1 MDLLETPD
9 RRLRLNK
16 RSTLPSSYAF
26 TPKWMKNT
34 TETIRSGS
42 ESTTADEPF
51 PSLVNATTSEKKKR
65 SVWSDTATVKKK
77 VSSVDAPVNDPFA
90 GMNACVDYEAEI
102 ERLKTLVPKVD
113 AKRRTSPRPKSVV
126 PSQDTKSSRN
136 NWISNNRT
144 VEKYSDKF
152 SDGSSDSSSDGSSE
166 KDLAPIQPPN
176 KETLESSSEKCSQA
190 ISEEDKIRFLEFVR
204 NRTSG
209 WNGWESNYQTEI
221 HKTDSLWE
229 EPTPWDS
236 PVYQRQCLQG
246 SLQEKRKNP
255 LVISMPARAGYDL
268 LTSSEPSTPSSCS
281 TQNSFWSWPI
291 TCMSSN
297 NMTIDD
303 DLPRQTTSSKLLR
316 SNPSLQEPPGIAGP
330 FYRNEV
336 SFIPHF

>member
-34 TETIRSGS
+34 TEAIIPDLDD
-42 ESTTADEPF
+42 TTTDDSF
-51 PSLVNATTSEKKKR
+51 PSLVNATSEKKNR

-113 AKRRTSPRPKSVV
+113 TKRRTSPRPKSV
-126 PSQDTKSSRN
+126 SQDTRTSRN
-136 NWISNNRT
+136 NWMSNPRA

-152 SDGSSDSSSDGSSE
+152 SDGASDSSSDRSSDKATAPTPP
-166 KDLAPIQPPN
+166 KD
-176 KETLESSSEKCSQA
+176 KVDSSPERCFPV
-190 ISEEDKIRFLEFVR
+190 ISEEEKIRFLEFVR

-209 WNGWESNYQTEI
+209 WNGWESSYQTEI

-229 EPTPWDS
+229 EQTPWDS
-236 PVYQRQCLQG
+236 AVYQRQCLQP
-246 SLQEKRKNP
+246 LQEKRKNP
-255 LVISMPARAGYDL
+255 LVISMPTRPGYAFMA
-268 LTSSEPSTPSSCS
+268 SSEPTTPSSNC
-281 TQNSFWSWPI
+281 TQNSFWSLPI
-291 TCMSSN
+291 TCMSFN
-297 NMTIDD
+297 NMPNNDD
-303 DLPRQTTSSKLLR
+303 IPRQPPSSKLLR
-316 SNPSLQEPPGIAGP
+316 STSSLQEPPGIAGP

-336 SFIPHF
+336 PFIPHF